1 MYNVWYIRQRIEGGK
16 YLVEVEVEIE
26 KSDKEYFEIFECLS
40 IIYTLAD
47 IHWETRRPP
56 TTYKVIDKHHHIL
69 IDWKSRTPD
78 RRKTHQTWFWYDCV
92 DTYKFNKH
100 MFDKPQ
106 LGNKT

>member
-47 IHWETRRPP
+47 IHWKTRRPP

-78 RRKTHQTWFWYDCV
+78 RRRTHQDVVLIWLCRYIQIQQTHV
-92 DTYKFNKH
+92 RQATIRK
-100 MFDKPQ
+100 
-106 LGNKT
+106 